1 MKFEE
6 QEIQKKI
13 VNKYL
18 EYQNRLPF
26 WSILYSNRGEN
37 NQGGWRGAMKGKI
50 YNEMGRVAGIPD
62 LTLLY
67 GKGKVAFIEVK
78 TPKACLK
85 KDGSFKEKKGLS
97 DEQSNMHNILI
108 KNGFT
113 AEVVYDIKSF
123 EKFLCEI
130 IQKNRIEFAEI
141 ST

>member
-26 WSILYSNRGEN
+26 WSILYSNRNEN
-37 NQGGWRGAMKGKI
+37 NQGGLRGIIKGKI
-50 YNEMGRVAGIPD
+50 YNEMGRISGIPD

-67 GKGKVAFIEVK
+67 GKGKIAFFEVK

-85 KDGSFKEKKGLS
+85 KDGTFIKSKGLS
-97 DEQSNMHNILI
+97 KEQINMHNILL
-108 KNGFT
+108 KNGFIV
-113 AEVVYDIKSF
+113 EVVYSVESF
-123 EKFLCEI
+123 EQFLCKI
-130 IQKNRIEFAEI
+130 ILREK
-141 ST
+141 SL